1 MISKKFSTDGSIGTR
16 TSYMEATTD
25 TVEVKKKKPGKKG
38 EKIPMKAGRPV
49 APPAEPGTGRRP
61 TPPEFEE
68 TEVKGITSAW
78 LIWVGSEFYKGI
90 ADWSDEAIALGI
102 SKRLPNASMARQ
114 LAAPGTV
121 VFVAHDEGES
131 HSCTKCVGAC
141 ECPSCRKRISEMTAL
156 RNVIASM
163 KAAFKGDFVTEAP
176 RGLKRFEEVR
186 LRTIAELEA
195 EMKAC
200 EECKGKGSI
209 KAGTGGEVA
218 LKDGRV
224 WDYRTYNYWLHQ
236 PKKFDPETMVA
247 EVEMCETCGGKG
259 DLPNAQ
265 IFGVFAPERVEYIAR
280 GDETK
285 EELEALK
292 GFRIVEKDV
301 LKTEA
306 KRKCGVRKAGGVY
319 AVTSAEGA
327 DGDKLLQDAI
337 KAGLVKPDGAEVHGS
352 FIRFGRPVPVAEK
365 RFRGLKKINLGTVR
379 EAVDQAEMIAEASEA

>member
-1 MISKKFSTDGSIGTR
+1 
-16 TSYMEATTD
+16 MEATTD
-25 TVEVKKKKPGKKG
+25 TVEVSKKKPGKKG

-49 APPAEPGTGRRP
+49 PPPAEPGTGPRP

-68 TEVKGITSAW
+68 PEVKGITSAW

-90 ADWSDEAIALGI
+90 ADWSDEAIAQGI

-114 LAAPGTV
+114 ISAPGTV

-131 HSCTKCVGAC
+131 HSCTKCVGWC
-141 ECPSCRKRISEMTAL
+141 ECPACRKCISEMTAL
-156 RNVIASM
+156 RAVIDTM
-163 KAAFKGDFVTEAP
+163 LAAFKGDFATEAP
-176 RGLKRFEEVR
+176 RSLTRFKEVR
-186 LRTIAELEA
+186 ERTIAELEA
-195 EMKAC
+195 QMKDC
-200 EECKGKGSI
+200 VDCKGKGKI
-209 KAGTGGEVA
+209 KAGTGGKVS
-218 LKDGRV
+218 LTDGRV

-247 EVEMCETCGGKG
+247 EIEMCEECGGKG
-259 DLPNAQ
+259 DLPNAR

-285 EELEALK
+285 EELKALK
-292 GFRIVEKDV
+292 GFTIIKKTV

-319 AVTSAEGA
+319 AVTSASGTE
-327 DGDKLLQDAI
+327 GDKLLADAI

-352 FIRFGRPVPVAEK
+352 FIRFGRPVPVSEK
-365 RFRGLKKINLGTVR
+365 RFRGLKKIGLAMVKN
-379 EAVDQAEMIAEASEA
+379 AVEQAEMIAEASEA

>member
-1 MISKKFSTDGSIGTR
+1 MH
-16 TSYMEATTD
+16 TTTE
-25 TVEVKKKKPGKKG
+25 TVEVTKKKPAKKG
-38 EKIPMKAGRPV
+38 EKIP
-49 APPAEPGTGRRP
+49 APPSEA
-61 TPPEFEE
+61 
-68 TEVKGITSAW
+68 TEAKGITSAW

-90 ADWSDEAIALGI
+90 ADWSDEAIAQGI
-102 SKRLPNASMARQ
+102 SKRLPNAAMARQ
-114 LAAPGTV
+114 ISAPGTV

-259 DLPNAQ
+259 DLP
-265 IFGVFAPERVEYIAR
+265 
-280 GDETK
+280 
-285 EELEALK
+285 
-292 GFRIVEKDV
+292 
-301 LKTEA
+301 
-306 KRKCGVRKAGGVY
+306 
-319 AVTSAEGA
+319 
-327 DGDKLLQDAI
+327 
-337 KAGLVKPDGAEVHGS
+337 
-352 FIRFGRPVPVAEK
+352 
-365 RFRGLKKINLGTVR
+365 
-379 EAVDQAEMIAEASEA
+379 